1 MPSQMTPAIQQLQPP
16 NNHQIGPQQSPPIHM
31 PPGQPTAG
39 PRPPQQGVP
48 PQISQQA
55 APPSTQIGLPPIPQ
69 SHIGPSS
76 GPVTP
81 GSLVPPGTVVGLPP
95 QIGSQP
101 STLPGNQGSSMP
113 VHVVSNA
120 AISSQSSGVIQI
132 PAGTG
137 SGPATSQA
145 LPGLQVSNVPTM
157 QEIAQ
162 IRAAQSMP
170 FQSVPPIPVTV
181 SEALQD
187 VEDSKPKTAELIS
200 FD

>member
-31 PPGQPTAG
+31 PGQPSMG
-39 PRPPQQGVP
+39 PRPPQGVSSQI
-48 PQISQQA
+48 PQQTA
-55 APPSTQIGLPPIPQ
+55 PSTQIGLPP

-81 GSLVPPGTVVGLPP
+81 GSLIPTGTVVGLPP

-101 STLPGNQGSSMP
+101 STLTGNQGSSMP
-113 VHVVSNA
+113 AHVVSNA

-145 LPGLQVSNVPTM
+145 LSGLQASKVPTM

-162 IRAAQSMP
+162 IRAGQSMS
-170 FQSVPPIPVTV
+170 FQTAPPIPVTA